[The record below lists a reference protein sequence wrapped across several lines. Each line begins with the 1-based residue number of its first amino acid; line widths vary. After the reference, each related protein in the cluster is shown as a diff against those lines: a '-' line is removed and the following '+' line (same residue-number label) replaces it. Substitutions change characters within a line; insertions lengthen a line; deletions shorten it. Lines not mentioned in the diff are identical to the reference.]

1 MAVFSIEIADAD
13 VARVIGAVCANY
25 NRPETVV
32 NPSFDD
38 EQEESEAN
46 PRTIDN
52 PEDIYQ
58 FANRIVRQFL
68 SDHVTAYEVAQAKA
82 AASAAVDTT
91 VSISDPD
98 PT

>member
-25 NRPETVV
+25 NRPETVS

-46 PRTIDN
+46 PRTITN
-52 PEDIYQ
+52 PEDTFQ
-58 FANRIVRQFL
+58 FTNRIVRQFL
-68 SDHVTAYEVAQAKA
+68 AEHVSAYEVKQAKNA
-82 AASAAVDTT
+82 AAAAVDTSVT
-91 VSISDPD
+91 ISDPL
-98 PT
+98 T